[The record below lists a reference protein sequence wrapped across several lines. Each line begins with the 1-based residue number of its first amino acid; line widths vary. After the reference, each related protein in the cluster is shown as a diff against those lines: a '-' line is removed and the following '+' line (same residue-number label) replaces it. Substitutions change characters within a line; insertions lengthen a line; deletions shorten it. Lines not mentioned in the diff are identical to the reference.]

1 MPNRQSDHCIKDEY
15 SACYFV
21 VYQLMHLSNEM
32 CGKILP
38 TPFLKQTLVVLLGA
52 DSSFKHFPF
61 YSVPV
66 DMPSLSF

>member
-1 MPNRQSDHCIKDEY
+1 
-15 SACYFV
+15 
-21 VYQLMHLSNEM
+21 MHLSNEM